1 MEVNN
6 KYGLLLTSDIKLQRH
21 YFKEMCKLIGINVI
35 YRAPKEDKY
44 YTNYAEIK
52 SNYQDPITIG
62 CIFDEHPTQQ
72 TLNKMGWISELQENA
87 SIIHIPYDTPYIQ
100 QGALFEIPSGIDNAP
115 NRLFRVSQ
123 LSNIM
128 IYPASIACE
137 IVPEYEN
144 TYQESQNDF
153 KQSSFNLL
161 KEEDYHL

>member
-1 MEVNN
+1 MENQ
-6 KYGLLLTSDIKLQRH
+6 KYGKLLTPDIKIHRQ
-21 YFKEMCKLIGINVI
+21 YFREMIKLLGIRVL
-35 YRAPKEDKY
+35 YRAPKPGKT
-44 YTNYAEIK
+44 YTTYREIDASYEK
-52 SNYQDPITIG
+52 PIMIG